1 MVGVDDGEG
10 GLEDRLRRRLGQPRL
25 VGPEDPAELRRPG
38 RFALALEQAGERRCR
53 RSRRA
58 VLLSHVRLLCVEPSR
73 SRPSRHR
80 EFSPGV
86 SHGSADDGMDGGLMI
101 ENFRRLALALL
112 LSLAAS
118 GGAAAQTNLRIG
130 LAEDPDVLDPTLA
143 RTYVGRIVFA
153 SICDKL
159 FDVDAKLNVV
169 PQLALSSDVSEDGKL
184 VTIKLRPNVKFQD
197 GEKFDAEAAKF
208 SLERHLNMQGSFR
221 KPELAAID
229 TIDVVD
235 PLTIKLN
242 LKAPFSP
249 LIAQL
254 TDRAGMMVSPKAAQD
269 AGDKFGLKPVCAGP
283 YRFVE
288 RVQQDRIVVEKFAD
302 YWNKDNV
309 FIDRITYLPL
319 VDATVRLAN
328 LKSGGL
334 DLIERLLATD
344 IKDVQADKRLELSS
358 AIELGYQGV
367 TLNIGKDKA
376 KGPLSQSAKVRQAL
390 DLSIDR
396 EAINQVGF
404 NGEFKPGNQ
413 WVNPDHPYYQKAFPV
428 HGRDAAK
435 AKALL
440 KEAGVT
446 APVSVDFMVPKGAET
461 EAVAQVIQS
470 MASETGFDMKIRVT
484 EFATSLKQAEAGEYQ
499 AYMLA
504 WSGRMDPD
512 GNSYIFLKSNAPQN
526 YSAWSNAEAD
536 KALDDARLVTDQT
549 KRKTIYE
556 TLARIVLEGDPL
568 LYIYHRRI
576 LIAHTNK
583 LEGYKQMP
591 DGLVRVTGLTLK

>member
-1 MVGVDDGEG
+1 MKFMH
-10 GLEDRLRRRLGQPRL
+10 
-25 VGPEDPAELRRPG
+25 
-38 RFALALEQAGERRCR
+38 FAAA
-53 RSRRA
+53 A
-58 VLLSHVRLLCVEPSR
+58 VLV
-73 SRPSRHR
+73 
-80 EFSPGV
+80 
-86 SHGSADDGMDGGLMI
+86 
-101 ENFRRLALALL
+101 AL
-112 LSLAAS
+112 
-118 GGAAAQTNLRIG
+118 GCGTAAAQSTLRIG

-159 FDVDAKLNVV
+159 FDIDEKLNVV
-169 PQLALSSDVSEDGKL
+169 PQLALSYETSADGKA
-184 VTIKLRPNVKFQD
+184 VTIKLRPGVKFHD
-197 GEKFDAEAAKF
+197 GEKLDAEAAKF
-208 SLERHLNMQGSFR
+208 SFERHLTMTGSFR
-221 KPELAAID
+221 KPELAAVD
-229 TIDVVD
+229 RVEVVD
-235 PLTIKLN
+235 PLTVRLVLN
-242 LKAPFSP
+242 APFSP

-254 TDRAGMMVSPKAAQD
+254 TDRAGMMVSPKAAKE

-283 YRFVE
+283 YKFVE

-302 YWNKDNV
+302 YWNKNNIH
-309 FIDRITYLPL
+309 IDRIVYLPL

-344 IKDVQADKRLELSS
+344 IKDVQADTRLKLSS
-358 AIELGYQGV
+358 AIEIGYQGV
-367 TLNIGKDKA
+367 TLNVGKDKT

-396 EAINQVGF
+396 EAINQVVF

-428 HGRDAAK
+428 RGRDIAK

-446 APVSVDFMVPKGAET
+446 GPVSVDFMVPKGAET

-470 MASETGFDMKIRVT
+470 MASEAGFEMKIRVT

-499 AYMLA
+499 AYLIG
-504 WSGRMDPD
+504 WSGRIDPD
-512 GNSYIFLKSNAPQN
+512 GNSYVFQKSNAPQN
-526 YSAWSNAEAD
+526 YSAWANPEAD
-536 KALDDARLVTDQT
+536 KALDDARLVTDQAQ
-549 KRKTIYE
+549 RKAIYE
-556 TLARIVLEGDPL
+556 RLTKLVLDEGPI

-576 LIAHTNK
+576 LIAHTTK
-583 LEGYKQMP
+583 LEGYRQMP
-591 DGLVRVTGLTLK
+591 DGLVRVTGLKLK